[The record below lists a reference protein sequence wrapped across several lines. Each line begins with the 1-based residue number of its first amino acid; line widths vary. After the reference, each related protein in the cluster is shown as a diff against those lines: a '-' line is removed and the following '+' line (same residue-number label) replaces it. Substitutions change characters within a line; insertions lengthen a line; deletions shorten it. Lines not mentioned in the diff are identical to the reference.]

1 MQWLDLCLV
10 RQARW
15 VHQSHTDDA
24 GKPTKREN
32 DQVDGR
38 LREERRR
45 NHSTMIFLMAT
56 DSADTAPTLD
66 GEHGNMETCYDNQ
79 AGATAGYQ

>member
-1 MQWLDLCLV
+1 
-10 RQARW
+10 
-15 VHQSHTDDA
+15 
-24 GKPTKREN
+24 
-32 DQVDGR
+32 
-38 LREERRR
+38 
-45 NHSTMIFLMAT
+45 MIFLMAT